1 MKAEEFK
8 AELNKYELKRKI
20 DHYKVKWNRKTH
32 EKREVLLKE
41 DMLENTT
48 IDPSSVAS
56 DAGFWEVLESASKSI
71 FTNTTDM
78 NQFFNALRMEH
89 NAMSKKINLTD
100 LNALASHY
108 SSNTSLV
115 D

>member
-1 MKAEEFK
+1 MKVEEFK
-8 AELNKYELKRKI
+8 AELSKYEVKRKA

-32 EKREVLLKE
+32 EKREVRLKE
-41 DMLENTT
+41 DMLESTT

-56 DAGFWEVLESASKSI
+56 DAGFWEILESASKSI
-71 FTNTTDM
+71 FNNTTDM
-78 NQFFNALRMEH
+78 NQFFNALRTEH